1 MSIPSHGFRPIVAT
15 FAALLAMGGTGT
27 VAAQDDE
34 NPSGPYVGAGYGN
47 FTVKLDSL
55 EGVGD
60 VLEELDSD
68 DSAFRVFF
76 GWRFNP
82 YFSLEADYLD
92 LGAPNGNFDATGSS
106 GDYEVEL
113 AGFAGYAVGTLPI
126 GIFELSAKL
135 GYYFHDVNLHVDFDN
150 IGPNNGDVFDS
161 DDSGEAFVYGVGAG
175 VTFLEHINAQV
186 EYEVMDIDE
195 VDDAYVLWLTAAW
208 RF

>member
-1 MSIPSHGFRPIVAT
+1 MPTQGFRHVVSNVVVLCG
-15 FAALLAMGGTGT
+15 LLA
-27 VAAQDDE
+27 AAGAASAADTE
-34 NPSGPYVGAGYGN
+34 NPSGPYVGAGYGE

-60 VLEELDSD
+60 VLDDLDSD

-82 YFSLEADYLD
+82 YFSLEADYVD
-92 LGAPNGNFDATGSS
+92 LGAPRGNFDASGSS
-106 GDYEVEL
+106 GDYEVDL
-113 AGFAGYAVGTLPI
+113 AGVAGYAIGTLPI
-126 GIFELSAKL
+126 GIFELSAKI
-135 GYYFHDVNLHVDFDN
+135 GYYFHDVDLHVDFDN
-150 IGPNNGDVFDS
+150 FGPNDGDVFDS

-175 VTFLEHINAQV
+175 VTFIEHVNVNV